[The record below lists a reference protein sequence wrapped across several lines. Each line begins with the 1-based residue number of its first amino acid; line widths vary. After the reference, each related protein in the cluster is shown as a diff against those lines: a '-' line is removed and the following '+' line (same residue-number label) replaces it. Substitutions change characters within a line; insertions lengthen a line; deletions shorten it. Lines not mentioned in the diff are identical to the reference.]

1 MPEPDRDP
9 TRADAGKENPKD
21 QGQEASPART
31 PAEEHRV
38 EDDSLES
45 HWDDI
50 LGPRPETIEQRLIK
64 EFGTQKGRLTICT
77 ESGRAIVSIDADGT
91 VTFGEGYTPNE
102 AAEVF
107 WTNMALKRVGMEQRL
122 QHFAVMEATLVR
134 LGRATI
140 NYQQRLLASEAPSAT
155 PQDRQQAELARMSLN
170 SLVASLTD
178 YAAGLATRPIES
190 TGTLVSDPTPPRA
203 DPSVLTPPTITDPSC
218 HVCGGSGRIL
228 GDCGDSPNVW
238 YDPCPTCRPD
248 THCLGCRG
256 TGWVRTQ
263 TVVDGRPA
271 LETHGM
277 PCPTCRPRVDRP
289 LPQT

>member
-1 MPEPDRDP
+1 MPDDDREAKAG
-9 TRADAGKENPKD
+9 TGKENPESPS
-21 QGQEASPART
+21 QET
-31 PAEEHRV
+31 PGVTSAEEHPRV

-64 EFGTQKGRLTICT
+64 EFGTTKGRLTICT
-77 ESGRAIVSIDADGT
+77 ENGRAIVSIDADGT

-102 AAEVF
+102 VAEVF

-140 NYQQRLLASEAPSAT
+140 NYQQRLLASEAPGAT
-155 PQDRQQAELARMSLN
+155 PEHRQQAELARMSLN
-170 SLVASLTD
+170 SLVSNLTD
-178 YAAGLATRPIES
+178 YAAGLATRPIEG
-190 TGTLVSDPTPPRA
+190 TGTLVSDPIPIRP
-203 DPSVLTPPTITDPSC
+203 DSNVLTTAPTITDPNC

-248 THCLGCRG
+248 THCLQCRG
-256 TGWVRTQ
+256 TGWIRTQ
-263 TVVDGRPA
+263 TVVDGRPS

-289 LPQT
+289 PPQT